1 MTSTHGSL
9 SPSAADDRRI
19 VDLTE
24 SEALDLLAAA
34 PFGRVV
40 FTLRALPMIR
50 TVNHVVDD
58 DEIVIRTRLG
68 APVTAALSDLESD
81 TTVVAY
87 QVDDIDAARRLG
99 WSVVATGIAR
109 PVTDPARLDRLR
121 ETLVPWVDRE
131 MNLVIAIR
139 PEIVTGIRLT
149 DNSPG

>member
-1 MTSTHGSL
+1 VTMSASL
-9 SPSAADDRRI
+9 SPSAGDDRRI

-50 TVNHVVDD
+50 TVNHLVDD

-68 APVTAALSDLESD
+68 APVTAALADLASEE
-81 TTVVAY
+81 TVVAY
-87 QVDDIDAARRLG
+87 QVDDIDASRRLG
-99 WSVVATGIAR
+99 WSVVATGVAR
-109 PVTDPARLDRLR
+109 PVTDPARLERLR
-121 ETLVPWVDRE
+121 QTLVPWVDRE

-139 PEIVTGIRLT
+139 PEIVTGIRLV
-149 DNSPG
+149 DNSPA